1 MNEYYYLVHGGPG
14 SGRYPLGS
22 GDRPY
27 QKFEGSRG
35 RSSSGISRYIQARKA
50 KKQEAARIKQEN
62 ERKAAEEAKRRHDAN
77 KEKVL
82 RSGKASEVL
91 KYQGEL
97 TNQQLQEVINRLDY
111 EAKLKNMSQKEVITA
126 VDKIDQLMKTI
137 KTGTEWVKIGTDTY
151 NALAV
156 IYNATED
163 GKNKPLTII
172 GSGSGGNKDKK
183 KG

>member
-22 GDRPY
+22 GERPY

-35 RSSSGISRYIQARKA
+35 RSSDGISGYIRARKA
-50 KKQEAARIKQEN
+50 KKQEAERIKQEN
-62 ERKAAEEAKRRHDAN
+62 EIRAAEEAKRRHDAV
-77 KEKVL
+77 KDKVL

-91 KYQGEL
+91 EYQGEL
-97 TNQQLQEVINRLDY
+97 TNQELLDVVNRFKY
-111 EAKLKNMSQKEVITA
+111 EATIKEMASKETKTALK
-126 VDKIDQLMKTI
+126 KIDDVMKTVQ
-137 KTGTEWVKIGTDTY
+137 TGTNWIKIGTDTY

-163 GKNKPLTII
+163 GRRHPMNVIR
-172 GSGSGGNKDKK
+172 
-183 KG
+183 